1 MCWPDV
7 LAAGQYRA
15 EKMRR
20 RRKRSKRGI
29 GWRRR
34 GRRRRRRKEL
44 GEGGVREIQ
53 VHEGVVGVDGGGG
66 EGSCGEE

>member
-7 LAAGQYRA
+7 LAAGQYLA
-15 EKMRR
+15 VKMRR

-34 GRRRRRRKEL
+34 GRTRRRRRRKEL
-44 GEGGVREIQ
+44 REGRVGEIQ
-53 VHEGVVGVDGGGG
+53 VHE
-66 EGSCGEE
+66 